1 MVNRRISAS
10 QRFLCAIAVWIFA
23 APALAGDLGGTPAE
37 FGAQFNKV
45 ASSAGLKLRVA
56 KSKCRDEGKLVCAFS
71 SGDGLVILA
80 SSEAGSTS
88 VRRVNL
94 FLDAAAI
101 SDKTS
106 GALEYITGLG
116 VLMMIYAPKA
126 NKTERGIVVRSLAR
140 AGQSGAPVEEFLH
153 DTRFEA
159 RVLPEQG
166 LWVTVDRP

>member
-1 MVNRRISAS
+1 MVNRRSAAS
-10 QRFLCAIAVWIFA
+10 RWALSAVAACCFA
-23 APALAGDLGGTPAE
+23 APALAKDLGGKPSE
-37 FGAQFNKV
+37 FGSQFNKA
-45 ASSAGLKLRVA
+45 ASSAGLDIRVA
-56 KSKCRDEGKLVCAFS
+56 KSKCREEGKVVCAFS

-80 SSEAGSTS
+80 SSKAGSS
-88 VRRVNL
+88 SIQQINL

-106 GALEYITGLG
+106 GAVQYVTGIG
-116 VLMMIYAPKA
+116 VLMLLYAPGA
-126 NKTERGIVVRSLAR
+126 DKTERGIVVKSLAR

-159 RVLPEQG
+159 RVMPEQG